1 MAPPTP
7 GWHHVGQTNRQR
19 ESISCAVRSQGPYP
33 SLARRRLQLRQG
45 HAQQPRRKGSVV
57 PVYEKAIPGPV
68 SVGTRF
74 REVVRLL
81 PFLKGE
87 VISEVTGC
95 DPPHRFDYSFV
106 AFGNMDGE

>member
-1 MAPPTP
+1 M
-7 GWHHVGQTNRQR
+7 
-19 ESISCAVRSQGPYP
+19 
-33 SLARRRLQLRQG
+33 
-45 HAQQPRRKGSVV
+45 V

-106 AFGNMDGE
+106 AFGNMDGELTYRLEPVGGGGRVVQRQTLRPRGTLLKLLSPVTGAAF